1 MAPKSNVTLKL
12 LVDKTTQRVLFA
24 EAGKDFI
31 DFLFSLLALPVGT
44 VIKLLDN
51 KNMIGGL
58 FNVYKSVSDL
68 NNDYIQ
74 SNQNKDVLLK
84 PKFTLPFASPQVP
97 LLSNESFSP
106 SLSSST
112 ATNSSAVYYK
122 CTSCSNN
129 GLVSTTSRICPSS
142 YCGRTMSAVV
152 DDRYVLKSAADANG
166 GGFVKGLVTYM
177 VTDDLAVSPMST
189 ISNIT
194 LLSKFN
200 IKDLGALEEKV
211 VHIGMDEGLELL
223 KHSLNSKTVLT
234 DVFLGEVEVVKKEN
248 PKRSRK

>member
-1 MAPKSNVTLKL
+1 MATSKITLKL
-12 LVDKTTQRVLFA
+12 LIDKKNQRVLFA
-24 EAGKDFI
+24 EAGKDFV

-106 SLSSST
+106 SPSSP

-122 CTSCSNN
+122 CTCSNN
-129 GLVSTTSRICPSS
+129 YGLVSTTSRTCPSS
-142 YCGRTMSAVV
+142 YCGRTMTAVY
-152 DDRYVLKSAADANG
+152 DDKYVLKSEADAKG

-194 LLSKFN
+194 LLNKFN
-200 IKDLGALEEKV
+200 IKDLGALEEKIV
-211 VHIGMDEGLELL
+211 YIGVDEGLELL
-223 KHSLNSKTVLT
+223 KHSLNSKSVLT
-234 DVFLGEVEVVKKEN
+234 DAFLGEVVVKDEDNLK
-248 PKRSRK
+248 KV